1 MMASGI
7 VHILLLRYL
16 KQTNLLCSMMNVSG
30 AKGSILYMV
39 LHKISQVI

>member
-7 VHILLLRYL
+7 VVILLLNQL
-16 KQTNLLCSMMNVSG
+16 KQTNLFCLMMNVSG